1 MNCCFCYKS
10 LTIEQLLNYNKVMEL
25 RKTDCEAI
33 NPELVEKILPNMP
46 DLTELYDLSDFFKVM
61 GDSTRIRLL
70 WALEEAGLCVND
82 LAVLLDMTKS
92 AVSHQLK
99 ILRTA
104 KLVKAEKQG
113 KNVCYSLIDEHVKV
127 ILEMALDHVKE

>member
-1 MNCCFCYKS
+1 
-10 LTIEQLLNYNKVMEL
+10 
-25 RKTDCEAI
+25 
-33 NPELVEKILPNMP
+33 
-46 DLTELYDLSDFFKVM
+46 
-61 GDSTRIRLL
+61 
-70 WALEEAGLCVND
+70 
-82 LAVLLDMTKS
+82 MTKS

-113 KNVCYSLIDEHVKV
+113 KNVYYSLIDEHVKV

>member
-1 MNCCFCYKS
+1 
-10 LTIEQLLNYNKVMEL
+10 MEIK
-25 RKTDCEAI
+25 KTDCEAI
-33 NPELVEKILPNMP
+33 NPEIVEKVMPDMP
-46 DLTELYDLSDFFKVM
+46 DLRVLYDLSDFFKVM

-70 WALEEAGLCVND
+70 WALEQAEMCVND

-104 KLVKAEKQG
+104 KLVKAVKRG
-113 KNVCYSLIDEHVKV
+113 KNVYYSLADDHVKV
-127 ILEMALDHVKE
+127 VLEMALDHIRE

>member
-1 MNCCFCYKS
+1 MFCYKN
-10 LTIEQLLNYNKVMEL
+10 LTIEQLLNYNKAMEIK
-25 RKTDCEAI
+25 KTDCEAI
-33 NPELVEKILPNMP
+33 NPEIVEKVMPDMP
-46 DLTELYDLSDFFKVM
+46 DLHILYDLSDFFKVM

-70 WALEEAGLCVND
+70 WALEQAEMCVND

-104 KLVKAEKQG
+104 KLVKAEKRG
-113 KNVCYSLIDEHVKV
+113 KNVYYSLADEHVKV
-127 ILEMALDHVKE
+127 VLEMALDHVRE